1 MSHSVAEVESV
12 AHRLQ
17 REVDTKREE
26 LRVMVGE
33 RYRYEGV
40 LLIKIVDNAQMNTM
54 RKTDVAKSQL
64 SYKLMTQKLSSD
76 YFYFL
81 SINF

>member
-40 LLIKIVDNAQMNTM
+40 LLIEIVDNAQMNTM

-64 SYKLMTQKLSSD
+64 SYKLMTQKFSSD
-76 YFYFL
+76 CFYLL